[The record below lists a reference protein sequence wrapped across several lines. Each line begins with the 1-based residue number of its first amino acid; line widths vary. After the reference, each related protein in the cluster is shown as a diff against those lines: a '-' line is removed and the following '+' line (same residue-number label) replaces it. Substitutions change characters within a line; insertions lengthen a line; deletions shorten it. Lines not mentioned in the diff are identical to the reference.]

1 MAYPDL
7 GFLQLIP
14 WFRFHLFFRVSVL
27 QIVRLLAGELNG
39 RGVPNPDSI
48 TFDWLVDLVKNFRE

>member
-1 MAYPDL
+1 MAYLDL

-14 WFRFHLFFRVSVL
+14 WFRFHLVSVL

-48 TFDWLVDLVKNFRE
+48 TFDWLIDLVKNFRE